1 MKTQDAALS
10 TSPAATVASAANDP
24 KLPTPASVA
33 KLAARSW
40 LGRAKRVA
48 LEEVENL
55 HFRLLLANLIVGLLP
70 NVTFSRLRT
79 AIYRLAGVQ
88 IGPHSLILGR
98 IGFTGFGPIGR
109 RLSIGSNT
117 IINGDCFADL
127 NAEVHIGNWVSIG
140 HHVTFITAAHDLG
153 PAACRAGRLRPD
165 AIVVGD
171 GSWIGARSTILP
183 GVTIGASSVVAA
195 GSVVSGSVP
204 PNRVVGGNPAR
215 PLKSLPPEP

>member
-10 TSPAATVASAANDP
+10 TSAAAAATPVAGESLSPRSTAPAAVA
-24 KLPTPASVA
+24 VG
-33 KLAARSW
+33 SW
-40 LGRAKRVA
+40 LARVRRVA
-48 LEEVENL
+48 REDVKNL
-55 HFRLLLANLIVGLLP
+55 NFTLILANLIVGLLP

-79 AIYRLAGVQ
+79 AIYRLAGVR

-98 IGFTGFGPIGR
+98 IGFTGNGSVGR
-109 RLSIGSNT
+109 LRIGSHT

-127 NAEVHIGNWVSIG
+127 NADVEIGNRVSVG

-165 AIVVGD
+165 PIVVGD
-171 GSWIGARSTILP
+171 GCWIGAHSTILP

-195 GSVVSGSVP
+195 GSIVSGSVP
-204 PNRVVGGNPAR
+204 PNRMVGGNPAR